1 MARYEGR
8 MRLISETN
16 INIANNTSYVTVAF
30 DVRCVDSNWWPW
42 NQNGNAYWKITVDGQ
57 TSGNVYFSFK
67 WSLQAGQWKEVA
79 RKSFTITHTANG
91 SKTINMSGY
100 VFLDVTPSSI
110 SGSGSATLQTIPR
123 ASSIGNINGNTIGSQ
138 MTININ
144 SHSNSFTHR
153 FWYKMGGSNWIEVTV
168 PAGSSSIT
176 FTPTMNLCSQ
186 IPNSTSGTLQLS
198 LRTMQGSTQIGADQ
212 NKNVTAYVPSSIV
225 PSINNLSI
233 SEAVSGISQ
242 QFNSFVQGNSK
253 LRVKTSSG
261 GSYGSTIKNIAIE
274 CDGRKYNGA
283 DITTEVIN
291 ASGQVAIKT
300 IVTDSRGRTTTLTK
314 NVTVIEYHGIQILG
328 FAAKRCAPDGTE
340 KDDGISLSLGINF
353 KIASVGNKNTKNY
366 VVEIQKDGNANSWTQ
381 VANGS
386 VYVLNG
392 NIVAKNVVD
401 QDFTYKVRLKVSDYF
416 SSVQVENQIG
426 TSFSLMDFN
435 ASGKGIAF
443 GKASEK
449 DEFEVNLVAEFL
461 KQAKFEQLDF
471 SVLNN
476 NGTKERHSLVE
487 VWSLLSN
494 INKNIFPEIRTY
506 TPILMAGTKGR
517 ALGFKAQAQRGRYI
531 KFCNIIVFDAYVK
544 GDITE
549 NGEYATVNLPVEPQ
563 NANQLYAINIITS
576 LNCTSKAVS
585 SACSIEYG
593 PKSVINIW
601 SNEGKYYGVTRNMWI
616 TGTNQ
621 LFHVSG
627 FYFL

>member
-123 ASSIGNINGNTIGSQ
+123 ASSIGNISGNTIGSQ

-198 LRTMQGSTQIGADQ
+198 LRTMQGSAQIGADQ

-253 LRVKTSSG
+253 LRVTTSSG
-261 GSYGSTIKNIAIE
+261 GSYGSTIKNVAIE

-353 KIASVGNKNTKNY
+353 KIAPVGNKNTKNY

-449 DEFEVNLVAEFL
+449 DAFEVDLNSEFNKPVQFKSTINGHNFRDLAKIENTNEMNFVPPNYNNDIHVNYTTSDGSSSGQINAYKFRNGSKGFSDIWAKEFCDQNGKGVFATLNNLVNQIGGAVFQG
-461 KQAKFEQLDF
+461 QA
-471 SVLNN
+471 
-476 NGTKERHSLVE
+476 
-487 VWSLLSN
+487 
-494 INKNIFPEIRTY
+494 
-506 TPILMAGTKGR
+506 
-517 ALGFKAQAQRGRYI
+517 
-531 KFCNIIVFDAYVK
+531 
-544 GDITE
+544 
-549 NGEYATVNLPVEPQ
+549 NLPNNQRPTGFSGYCRFIKIG
-563 NANQLYAINIITS
+563 NAVPGKGGGGDTYYIMIDSGKNLYTGVQLNGGANISWRKI
-576 LNCTSKAVS
+576 
-585 SACSIEYG
+585 
-593 PKSVINIW
+593 
-601 SNEGKYYGVTRNMWI
+601 
-616 TGTNQ
+616 
-621 LFHVSG
+621 
-627 FYFL
+627 